1 MCFSFF
7 LKKYFYSKPLN
18 KCVFIYKELAASS
31 GEFAQTVSD
40 LSSADVGKQLSQ
52 SLAGLADVER
62 KAQDLQSVQSE
73 QDMTTLMA
81 TGIYSFFLFFS
92 NWLVF
97 DQ

>member
-1 MCFSFF
+1 MVAKHRGGVFSF
-7 LKKYFYSKPLN
+7 KKDFYSNSEISGVCL
-18 KCVFIYKELAASS
+18 FIEIAVSS

-40 LSSADVGKQLSQ
+40 LSAADVGKQLSL

-81 TGIYSFFLFFS
+81 TGNILFFFLF
-92 NWLVF
+92 
-97 DQ
+97 

>member
-1 MCFSFF
+1 MSFHF
-7 LKKYFYSKPLN
+7 
-18 KCVFIYKELAASS
+18 VDLAVCS

-40 LSSADVGKQLSQ
+40 LSAADVGKQLSQ

-62 KAQDLQSVQSE
+62 KAQELQSLQSE

-81 TGIYSFFLFFS
+81 TGMYTLFL

-97 DQ
+97 D